1 VERKREAATLA
12 MTPFDPLPKNVAATL
27 AEEGDA
33 LLRFLEDDAV
43 TFDVR
48 QNPPLNAG

>member
-1 VERKREAATLA
+1 
-12 MTPFDPLPKNVAATL
+12 MTPFAPLSKRVALAL
-27 AEEGDA
+27 AEEGGA

-48 QNPPLNAG
+48 QNPPLNAI